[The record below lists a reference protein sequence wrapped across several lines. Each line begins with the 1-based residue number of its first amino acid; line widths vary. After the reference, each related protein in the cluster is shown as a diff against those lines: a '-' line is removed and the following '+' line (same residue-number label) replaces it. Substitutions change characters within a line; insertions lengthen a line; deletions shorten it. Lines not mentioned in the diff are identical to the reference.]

1 MKNGLLSLLLGAG
14 VLLSFSCSKMTVSL
28 PSDGSPVSF
37 RVTSTDE
44 TKATESAF
52 EESDAVGIFASKSP
66 DGKLDSKNYADNK
79 LHKYSSGE
87 FIPVASTE
95 GITYPDE
102 YTSLTYY
109 AVYPYSN
116 TYSGTQIEF
125 SVETDQTYPDSYAI
139 SNLMTARTSAT
150 HEEVV
155 DLTFDHKLCK
165 IIVNLQS
172 ENFPTGERKCLFTDV
187 YTDIVL
193 NLNEGEVET
202 VGKKTNVYGC
212 SNGTNSFK
220 VILPPQVIKAET
232 RLILLQIGSEKLKWA
247 PSKDLIL
254 LSGTEYEIDL
264 TI

>member
-1 MKNGLLSLLLGAG
+1 MKISLFSLFVGAG
-14 VLLSFSCSKMTVSL
+14 VLLTLSCSEMTSL
-28 PSDGSPVSF
+28 PSGGDSVSF
-37 RVTSTDE
+37 RVSGLTD
-44 TKATESAF
+44 TKATETTF
-52 EESDAVGIFASKSP
+52 EESDAVGIFASDEYGGLLS
-66 DGKLDSKNYADNK
+66 SYNYADNK

-102 YTSLTYY
+102 YTSLAFY

-116 TYSGTQIEF
+116 LYSGSKIDF
-125 SVETDQTYPDSYAI
+125 SVETDQTSPDAYTI
-139 SNLMTARTSAT
+139 SNLMVARTAAT
-150 HEEVV
+150 REEVV

-172 ENFPTGERKCLFTDV
+172 ENFPVGDRKCLFTDV
-187 YTDIVL
+187 YTDVEVDL
-193 NLNEGEVET
+193 NDGSVET
-202 VGKKTNVYGC
+202 VGRTTNVYGS

-220 VILPPQVIKAET
+220 VILPPQVIEANT
-232 RLILLQIGSEKLKWA
+232 RLILLQIGNEKFKWA